1 MTAEPLLVLDDI
13 GRTFG
18 PSGAETNALT
28 GISLTIARGDFV
40 AVTGTSGSGKSTL
53 LNILGLLD
61 TPSSGRYLIAGADT
75 STMTERQRDS
85 LRGRVLS
92 FVFQA
97 SHVTADEDAARNTA
111 LGLRVLGWPR
121 RDQQQAAADALERY
135 GVAGVA
141 ATLGRDLSGGERARV
156 ALARATAKQPDVL
169 LADEPTGAL
178 DAANSERVFRHLVE
192 LNSRGVTVV
201 LITHDADLAARAPR
215 RIHLEDGAIV
225 ADEDDN
231 GLESE
236 TSVPQRPTPITRGTR
251 RRRARA
257 EFTDALSRVLSQT
270 GRTTTLL
277 IAFMLGTAGLVG
289 ALGLGQSASAQIS
302 QRITAAG
309 LDEVTV
315 TIAETVGS
323 LDSTQ
328 TDPGPVLS
336 ALSGIDGVRQVGFH
350 GLLAPADAEL
360 TRLGPQVASTSRFTG
375 RIEASTSGYLATQR
389 AHVTPDS
396 AAASLDDRD
405 LGPVAIVGDRAAETL
420 GLPAEPEVNT
430 TIWLG
435 RTPVPVIGILT
446 GADRDGDLRDA
457 VIVSAS
463 ALDVVHSNEPTYVV
477 RTRDGYPAAVADAA
491 PATVNPGNPGA
502 VRVDTVA
509 DLHSLQKGVGSD
521 LAVLLGILA
530 LFLLA
535 LACLSAAGSMYL
547 TVRTRAPEV
556 ALRRAMGASR
566 WSIWRMFLYEGV
578 TVGLAG
584 GIAGSALGL
593 GIVLVGSIA
602 QDWTAVLDPKI
613 LLWGILAGM
622 LTGLVS
628 AAVPARAAAR
638 RAPAEAIRG

>member
-1 MTAEPLLVLDDI
+1 MTVEPLLVLENV
-13 GRTFG
+13 GRVFG
-18 PSGAETNALT
+18 PHGAETSALRD
-28 GISLTIARGDFV
+28 ISVTVQRGDFV

-61 TPSSGRYLIAGADT
+61 TPSTGRYLIDGEDT
-75 STMTERQRDS
+75 STMTERQRDR

-121 RDQQQAAADALERY
+121 PEQQRTTAEALERY
-135 GVAGVA
+135 GLAHVAH
-141 ATLGRDLSGGERARV
+141 TLGRDLSGGERARV

-178 DAANSERVFRHLVE
+178 DTANSERVFRHLVE
-192 LNSRGVTVV
+192 LNNRGVTVI
-201 LITHDADLAARAPR
+201 LITHNPDLAARVPR
-215 RIHLEDGAIV
+215 RIHLDDGSVASDEGEIRTAPEVPPAQEQPAAI
-225 ADEDDN
+225 A
-231 GLESE
+231 GS
-236 TSVPQRPTPITRGTR
+236 R
-251 RRRARA
+251 RRRALA

-270 GRTTTLL
+270 GRTATLL

-315 TIAETVGS
+315 SIPDVPGASVRAKI
-323 LDSTQ
+323 
-328 TDPGPVLS
+328 DPGPVLS
-336 ALSGIDGVRQVGFH
+336 ALAGIDGVKQVGFH
-350 GLLAPADAEL
+350 AVLAPADAGL
-360 TRLGPQVASTSRFTG
+360 TRLGPQVAGTSRFTG
-375 RIEASTSGYLATQR
+375 RIEAATSGYLATQR
-389 AHVTPDS
+389 AHVVPET
-396 AAASLDDRD
+396 AGASLDDRSF
-405 LGPVAIVGDRAAETL
+405 GPVAIVGDRAADTL
-420 GLPAEPEVNT
+420 GLPAQPGAST
-430 TIWLG
+430 MIWLG
-435 RTPVPVIGILT
+435 RTPVTVVGVLT
-446 GADRDGDLRDA
+446 GADRDSDLRDA

-463 ALDVVHSNEPTYVV
+463 TLDVVHSNDPKYLV

-491 PATVNPGNPGA
+491 PTTVNPGNPGA
-502 VRVDTVA
+502 VRVETVA
-509 DLHSLQKGVGSD
+509 NLHSLQKGVGSD
-521 LAVLLGILA
+521 LAILLGVLA

-566 WSIWRMFLYEGV
+566 WSIWRMFLYEGFF
-578 TVGLAG
+578 VGLAG

-593 GIVLVGSIA
+593 GIVLAGSIA
-602 QDWTAVLDPKI
+602 QGWTAVLDPKI